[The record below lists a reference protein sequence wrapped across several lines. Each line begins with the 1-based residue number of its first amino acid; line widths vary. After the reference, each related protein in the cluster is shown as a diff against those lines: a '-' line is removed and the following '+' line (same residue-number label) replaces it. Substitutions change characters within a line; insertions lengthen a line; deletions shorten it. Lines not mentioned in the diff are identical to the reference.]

1 MHAALVDTAYA
12 GTKLCGRLQS
22 NDCSTSWYTCARR
35 LTTTPRVAMLQLE
48 YPAHGPASQPSSHA
62 SFLLPYR
69 LALPSCLA
77 LCRPSLKA
85 TMDAGLSVQ
94 PSNRVL
100 SLLATMDSVRST
112 PSGEDNAML
121 VKQARTG
128 STTQLLP
135 LEQARGSHPVL
146 SGEGL
151 RVPYVRSTSERAG
164 ARLLA
169 ALAELQGGQA
179 AAEQEGVGSGSSTLM
194 RVQDSSTLE
203 RIRESTME
211 MRSSLPAFVSPT
223 NAKRRMS
230 MLRESY
236 RTAESHSEQLH
247 RTPTDPPPAAATPR
261 ALQRRL
267 ASMEA
272 ADGDAAPMVSGLT
285 HSVTAASL
293 KGTIDSLRGTNES
306 EYGSCCN
313 NLASSSG
320 VGLDSELALLLGSSN
335 STREGEELSDDE
347 QGEGDQAGQGQ
358 EGSEVWHEVQLL
370 LVKDPATDT
379 DVRRSAL
386 GRGGRG
392 GCRTL
397 SQQGKGPRALG
408 AMAWE

>member
-1 MHAALVDTAYA
+1 
-12 GTKLCGRLQS
+12 
-22 NDCSTSWYTCARR
+22 
-35 LTTTPRVAMLQLE
+35 MLQLE

-62 SFLLPYR
+62 AFLLPYR

-146 SGEGL
+146 SGEGS

-164 ARLLA
+164 ACLLA
-169 ALAELQGGQA
+169 ALSELQGGQA
-179 AAEQEGVGSGSSTLM
+179 AAEQEGVGNGSSTLM
-194 RVQDSSTLE
+194 RMQDSGTLK
-203 RIRESTME
+203 RIQESTME

-236 RTAESHSEQLH
+236 RTAQSHSEQLH
-247 RTPTDPPPAAATPR
+247 HMPTDQPPAAATPR

-272 ADGDAAPMVSGLT
+272 ADGDAPPMVSGLT
-285 HSVTAASL
+285 HSITASL

-306 EYGSCCN
+306 EYGSCCK
-313 NLASSSG
+313 NLAGSSG
-320 VGLDSELALLLGSSN
+320 MGLDSELAMLLGSSN
-335 STREGEELSDDE
+335 SSREGEDLSDDE
-347 QGEGDQAGQGQ
+347 PGEGEQAGQGQ
-358 EGSEVWHEVQLL
+358 EGLEVWHEVQLL
-370 LVKDPATDT
+370 LVKDPTTDA

-386 GRGGRG
+386 GRGWERGALDVPGARWAEGRDIWCQAHWRRRDQEG
-392 GCRTL
+392 
-397 SQQGKGPRALG
+397 
-408 AMAWE
+408 